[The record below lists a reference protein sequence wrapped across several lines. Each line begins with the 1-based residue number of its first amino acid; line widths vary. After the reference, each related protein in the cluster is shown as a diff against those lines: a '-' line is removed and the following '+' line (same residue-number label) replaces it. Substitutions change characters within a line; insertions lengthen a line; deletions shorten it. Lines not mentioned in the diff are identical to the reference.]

1 MLPAAIPVMVTEVPV
16 TGLTLAI
23 LTEAVVQ
30 LPDAAL
36 VQLVV
41 AFAHMVCEPPA
52 IAAGRLLTV

>member
-1 MLPAAIPVMVTEVPV
+1 MVTEVPV